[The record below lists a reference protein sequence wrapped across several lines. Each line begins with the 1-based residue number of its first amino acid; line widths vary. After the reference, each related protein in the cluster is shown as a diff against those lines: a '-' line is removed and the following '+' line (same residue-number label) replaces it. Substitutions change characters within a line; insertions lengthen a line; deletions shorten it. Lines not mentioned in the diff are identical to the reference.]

1 MINDNAQYLSRTIDD
16 FKNFF
21 RITNVKKT
29 VTSND
34 LIIKIKDNAGGIED
48 NVINR
53 IFEPYFTTK
62 NEDQGTGIGL
72 YMCNE
77 IITKHL
83 RGTIQGSTTIFD
95 YLDNEYKGTIFTIN
109 LPMDMQL

>member
-1 MINDNAQYLSRTIDD
+1 MNVSIFFINGINKEKRVIFINTNIKNEKFIIEILDNGDGI
-16 FKNFF
+16 
-21 RITNVKKT
+21 
-29 VTSND
+29 SN
-34 LIIKIKDNAGGIED
+34 KI
-48 NVINR
+48 INR

-83 RGTIQGSTTIFD
+83 RGTIQASTTIFD